1 MKPRLKFET
10 RLLAAFVAA
19 VLVLSLLLLST
30 IKIARDNDMAMQAV
44 AHTHET
50 LADLRRVRAGVL
62 LLETLTRGYVI
73 SGAPG
78 LLPQRIEAM
87 AELEAA
93 LQRVQALTADDAE
106 QQQRWLRLRELS
118 EQRVATSNQLML
130 LRRDVGFEAAQAYF
144 LSSPVEEI
152 RTLMLDKVSEMTA
165 AERNLLALREAEHRR
180 LRAFVLA
187 FDVLL
192 ALALA
197 ALLSGTYV
205 FIRRQLR
212 AIESSRRALAE
223 SEQSLAIT
231 CLLYTSPSPRD
242 S

>member
-1 MKPRLKFET
+1 MKPRIQFEIQ
-10 RLLAAFVAA
+10 LLAAFVAA
-19 VLVLSLLLLST
+19 VLTLALLLFST

-73 SGAPG
+73 SGEAN
-78 LLPQRIEAM
+78 LLPQRIQAM

-93 LQRVQALTADDAE
+93 LLRVQALTADHAG
-106 QQQRWLRLRELS
+106 QQQRWLRLREIS
-118 EQRVATSNQLML
+118 EQRIATSNQLMQ
-130 LRRDVGFEAAQAYF
+130 LRQSAGFEAAQAYF

-152 RTLMLDKVSEMTA
+152 RSLMLDKLSEMTA
-165 AERNLLALREAEHRR
+165 VERELLAQRQAEHRS

-205 FIRRQLR
+205 LDRK
-212 AIESSRRALAE
+212 SVV
-223 SEQSLAIT
+223 
-231 CLLYTSPSPRD
+231 
-242 S
+242 